1 MRKRNIT
8 LDHPDCGI
16 RHDQP
21 CKWGIEWDFCAPGLY
36 GANLPKN
43 SVGRTAQKPSGL
55 NFAFHSI
62 CLPTVHPVETA

>member
-21 CKWGIEWDFCAPGLY
+21 CKWGIEWDFVPQDYTTTQNKAKRG
-36 GANLPKN
+36 
-43 SVGRTAQKPSGL
+43 
-55 NFAFHSI
+55 
-62 CLPTVHPVETA
+62 